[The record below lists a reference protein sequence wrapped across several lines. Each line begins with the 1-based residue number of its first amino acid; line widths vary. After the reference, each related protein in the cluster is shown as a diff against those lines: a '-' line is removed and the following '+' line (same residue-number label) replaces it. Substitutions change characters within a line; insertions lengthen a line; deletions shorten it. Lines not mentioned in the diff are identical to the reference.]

1 MTVLCTVIAVSVG
14 ASALVISHASAQAT
28 VMSVR
33 RALDPEAR
41 EALRFGVS
49 SGRVPY
55 ISVVVPA
62 QIESDDVTY
71 WSWVL
76 ALDASTAE
84 RLLEGVRLGQ
94 AADDQVRERVL
105 LPLFR
110 LAEQVST
117 PSEQFTVTE
126 APGLTRALVASR
138 ARALAELRS
147 TERAMI
153 ERCLTDTQLMPVET
167 ETGSQLDA
175 LRQQGL
181 TTAQFESLVATR
193 VDVGRFLYR
202 VSKGAL
208 RVALS
213 RDSMEIARQCLVDA
227 QPTLTEQRRAHD
239 AAFAKC
245 LDTGG
250 RVLILSTLRQREV
263 ALDPETVQ
271 EWRQRNERAR
281 RPLAAAA
288 RRIAEA
294 NLALIDLI
302 CAAIPD
308 DQGKRLHRAFL
319 DQAYGPLAITPWDIE
334 PLATIMATEVRESD
348 RPTIAL
354 LLSESGASAATARQ
368 ALQRVADQYWQ
379 SALAT
384 SRPNREKWTNAA
396 KRMMSLHSSERARV
410 EQLLS
415 VLIAG
420 LPTDRQD
427 AWEPQVTTFRNQ
439 SAVRATDQL
448 EALDAYFTKLLPTL
462 GGNENANSDTTPN
475 REREVEAEAESA
487 MDSDSETDVEIDQ
500 STESL

>member
-1 MTVLCTVIAVSVG
+1 
-14 ASALVISHASAQAT
+14 
-28 VMSVR
+28 MSVR

-55 ISVVVPA
+55 ISAVVPA

-227 QPTLTEQRRAHD
+227 QHFVDTDTTFVAQSLTGSTRIFFGFNRALRFKEGNLR
-239 AAFAKC
+239 FAIGQQTK
-245 LDTGG
+245 
-250 RVLILSTLRQREV
+250 
-263 ALDPETVQ
+263 
-271 EWRQRNERAR
+271 
-281 RPLAAAA
+281 
-288 RRIAEA
+288 
-294 NLALIDLI
+294 
-302 CAAIPD
+302 
-308 DQGKRLHRAFL
+308 
-319 DQAYGPLAITPWDIE
+319 
-334 PLATIMATEVRESD
+334 
-348 RPTIAL
+348 
-354 LLSESGASAATARQ
+354 ARQ
-368 ALQRVADQYWQ
+368 FLFAGMVGDSAGGADPAHQ
-379 SALAT
+379 
-384 SRPNREKWTNAA
+384 
-396 KRMMSLHSSERARV
+396 
-410 EQLLS
+410 
-415 VLIAG
+415 
-420 LPTDRQD
+420 
-427 AWEPQVTTFRNQ
+427 
-439 SAVRATDQL
+439 
-448 EALDAYFTKLLPTL
+448 TL
-462 GGNENANSDTTPN
+462 GDDAD
-475 REREVEAEAESA
+475 
-487 MDSDSETDVEIDQ
+487 
-500 STESL
+500 